1 MYLCTIYLLLDG
13 LFSYL
18 VKGSYNGYLGDVQ
31 DVGYRRKVYLC
42 YHKCEVFMKLH
53 RNRRLIAAALAA
65 GAMLSTAL
73 PTMAASPSGKPELL
87 FDKTGQWQLPYTP
100 TDMVQSVDGKFIYIL
115 TDNHKLLI
123 YEPNGNLKASV
134 DVDPGVVA
142 IDTDARG
149 ENVLLIDKD
158 SKSFSVFSVAFVAD
172 VDTAGSPFKG
182 KADAPVTIAVFSD
195 FE

>member
-1 MYLCTIYLLLDG
+1 MK
-13 LFSYL
+13 SYL
-18 VKGSYNGYLGDVQ
+18 NKT
-31 DVGYRRKVYLC
+31 
-42 YHKCEVFMKLH
+42 VFTT
-53 RNRRLIAAALAA
+53 ALAA
-65 GAMLSTAL
+65 GALLLSSVSGFG
-73 PTMAASPSGKPELL
+73 AAQSGDPELL
-87 FDKTGQWQLPYTP
+87 FDKNRQWQLPYAP
-100 TDMVQSVDGKFIYIL
+100 TDMVQSVDGQYIYIL

-158 SKSFSVFSVAFVAD
+158 NKTFSVFSVAFVAE
-172 VDTAGSPFKG
+172 VDTAGAPFKG
-182 KADAPVTIAVFSD
+182 KAEAPVTIAVFSD